1 MMLRSAL
8 LIALPL
14 GATAC
19 SGRIVP
25 PSPAAPARISAP
37 MAKPPTGTPKP
48 ISPVSAATVVGPN
61 ALKAGVIAGPA
72 FESFGLSTESAARAL
87 TAFRA
92 SCASV
97 TRRTDQ
103 SGLTVVDDWKPVCAS
118 AAGWSPSDALRFFAS
133 QFESVQVG
141 EGKAFAT
148 GYYEPEI
155 AGSRIRSPGYEVPI
169 YRRPPDLTELDLG
182 AFSKDLAGK
191 KIRGRIDGNRF
202 VPYADRA
209 AIEDGALA
217 DRGLELAWAAS
228 AIDFFVLQV
237 QGSGRVKFP
246 DGSVMQIG
254 YDNQNG
260 HDYTGIGR
268 VMRDR
273 GLLAPGKATMQD
285 IVAYVNANPEQGR
298 AVMRENRSWVF
309 FREAKG
315 GPFGAIGAQ
324 VTAHTSVAADAMFT
338 PLGAPVFLSM
348 DRAEA
353 SGLWVA
359 QDTGGA
365 IKGAN
370 RFDTFWGAGA
380 EAFRIAGGMSAR
392 GTAFILLPKGAL
404 ARIQAA
410 NVKPTP

>member
-1 MMLRSAL
+1 MMLRSL
-8 LIALPL
+8 LLTLLSL
-14 GATAC
+14 GAAAC
-19 SGRIVP
+19 GGRIVP
-25 PSPAAPARISAP
+25 PSPAAPARVAAP
-37 MAKPPTGTPKP
+37 MVKPPVVITKP
-48 ISPVSAATVVGPN
+48 LPPITAVTAVGPN
-61 ALKAGVIAGPA
+61 ALKAGVIAGPT
-72 FESFGLSTESAARAL
+72 FETLGVSAESAARAL

-118 AAGWSPSDALRFFAS
+118 AAGWSPSDARGFFAS

-141 EGKAFAT
+141 DGKAFAT

-155 AGSRIRSPGYEVPI
+155 TGSRTRAPGYDVPI
-169 YRRPPDLTELDLG
+169 YRRPLDLTELDLG

-191 KIRGRIDGNRF
+191 KIRGRIDGSRF
-202 VPYADRA
+202 IPYADRA

-217 DRGLELAWAAS
+217 GRGLELAWAAS

-285 IVAYVNANPEQGR
+285 IVAFVNANPEQGR
-298 AVMRENRSWVF
+298 SVMRENRSWVF
-309 FREAKG
+309 FRETKG
-315 GPFGAIGAQ
+315 GPFGALGAQ
-324 VTAHTSVAADAMFT
+324 VTARASVAADAMFT

-392 GTAFILLPKGAL
+392 GTSLILLPKGVL
-404 ARIQAA
+404 ARIQT
-410 NVKPTP
+410 NSVKPTP